1 MGEAKRS
8 KLVNNEA
15 VATMGVG
22 ILQISGGLFEIE
34 IGLSCHHTQEGRKS
48 LLTLRTIAA
57 STAPLL
63 PCAFKFQPKRQWR
76 EHARKI
82 KDYMPIDTFLC
93 PLRF

>member
-34 IGLSCHHTQEGRKS
+34 IGLWHHHIREGEKDDADTVARFNRS
-48 LLTLRTIAA
+48 INVLRVVVPAYSMA
-57 STAPLL
+57 V
-63 PCAFKFQPKRQWR
+63 
-76 EHARKI
+76 ARA
-82 KDYMPIDTFLC
+82 C
-93 PLRF
+93 EAN